1 MTGLGP
7 AGAVIVGASIAGL
20 RAAHTLRDE
29 GYAGPLTIIGDEVG
43 RPYDRPPLS
52 KELLSGESEPADLA
66 LAVDE
71 ELDAAWLLGQP
82 AVRLDT
88 DRRTVRLADGTE
100 VPYGGLVLAT
110 GSGVRTLPLFD
121 YTAPTVHVLR
131 TMGDALALRAALS
144 GAGQAAGSAGTRLLI
159 VGCGFVGV
167 EVASSARTLGAEVTM
182 VGLDAP
188 LALAGPLASDTATR
202 LLTQGG
208 VRVVSGHTVT
218 ATGSADGG
226 AHRVSLSNG
235 STVDADHVVVAIG
248 SVPNIGWLAG
258 SGVRLADGV
267 VCDERL
273 RVLGADGTGRDG
285 APLGGVVAAGDIAA
299 WPNPTF
305 GGLPMRVEHWS
316 NAVEQGAAAARTLLH
331 GDQAAPFSAVPS
343 FWSDHFGIRLQSV
356 GLPKLADRFEI
367 IDGEITQGTFAA
379 AAYAGEHLVGG
390 VAYGKPKAVVA
401 VRVKLA
407 RNGVPLAAAEPAA

>member
-1 MTGLGP
+1 VTALES
-7 AGAVIVGASIAGL
+7 AGAVIVGASLAGL

-29 GYAGPLTIIGDEVG
+29 GYAGPLTIIGDEPTQ
-43 RPYDRPPLS
+43 PYDRPPLS
-52 KELLSGESEPADLA
+52 KELLSGESEPADVA

-71 ELDAAWLLGQP
+71 ELDATWLLGQP

-88 DRRTVRLADGTE
+88 ERRMLRLADGTE
-100 VPYGGLVLAT
+100 VPYGGLILAT
-110 GSGVRTLPLFD
+110 GSGVRKLPAFD
-121 YTAPTVHVLR
+121 YAAPTVHVLR
-131 TMGDALALRAALS
+131 TMADALALRTALS
-144 GAGQAAGSAGTRLLI
+144 APGGSGTRLLI

-167 EVASSARTLGAEVTM
+167 EVASSARALGARVTM

-188 LALAGPLASDTATR
+188 LALAGQLVSEAATR
-202 LLTQGG
+202 LLIRGG
-208 VRVVSGHTVT
+208 VQVISGHTVT
-218 ATGSADGG
+218 AARPADDA
-226 AHRVSLSNG
+226 AHRVSLSDG
-235 STVDADHVVVAIG
+235 SAVDADHVVVAIG
-248 SVPNIGWLAG
+248 SVPNVGWLAG
-258 SGVRLADGV
+258 SGARLADGV

-273 RVLGADGTGRDG
+273 QVLGADGTSRDG
-285 APLGGVVAAGDIAA
+285 IPLEGVVAAGDIAA

-316 NAVEQGAAAARTLLH
+316 NAIEQGAAAARTLLR

-356 GLPKLADRFEI
+356 GLPKLADRFEVV
-367 IDGEITQGTFAA
+367 DGEVTDGSFAA

-390 VAYGKPKAVVA
+390 VAYGKPKPMVA
-401 VRVKLA
+401 IRIKLA